1 MRASKYYLPCNSL
14 NIGAGQCYY
23 VVRCGVLV
31 TLLSCE
37 VPDSPLFL
45 FIAMTVIYC
54 FKSFFFSNA
63 KCFDKSFGISIFVS
77 RDTYKGKTA
86 HIWISL
92 NPAKVGLYW
101 ELLLYFLK
109 KVINMC
115 IKGYQEDVI
124 HVQKGANTKILCP

>member
-54 FKSFFFSNA
+54 FKSFFFQMQNA
-63 KCFDKSFGISIFVS
+63 L
-77 RDTYKGKTA
+77 
-86 HIWISL
+86 ISL
-92 NPAKVGLYW
+92 LESASL
-101 ELLLYFLK
+101 
-109 KVINMC
+109 
-115 IKGYQEDVI
+115 
-124 HVQKGANTKILCP
+124 